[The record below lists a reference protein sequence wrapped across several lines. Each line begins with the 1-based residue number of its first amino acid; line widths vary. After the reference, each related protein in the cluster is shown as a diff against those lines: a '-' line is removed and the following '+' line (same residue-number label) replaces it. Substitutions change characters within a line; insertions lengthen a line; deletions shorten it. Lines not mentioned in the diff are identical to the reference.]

1 MELSV
6 RQIMLAKEKF
16 CNVQTYFL
24 YFFLLLAANSLAS
37 NKEKIITNLN
47 DTKNLNFEFEQNING
62 KIEKGNCVIEYPKK
76 IYCEYDLSNRKILVS
91 NGKSL
96 IIKTIS
102 SYYKYPLDKTPL
114 NLILDK
120 SFLIEKINELSE
132 RIVDE
137 NYINFTINEKDNEI
151 KIFFDVDTFNL
162 IGWQNTDIY
171 QNFNITFFSSIRKN
185 EFISKN
191 LFKLP
196 SQN

>member
-1 MELSV
+1 
-6 RQIMLAKEKF
+6 
-16 CNVQTYFL
+16 
-24 YFFLLLAANSLAS
+24 
-37 NKEKIITNLN
+37 
-47 DTKNLNFEFEQNING
+47 
-62 KIEKGNCVIEYPKK
+62 
-76 IYCEYDLSNRKILVS
+76 
-91 NGKSL
+91 
-96 IIKTIS
+96 TIS

-151 KIFFDVDTFNL
+151 NIFFDADTFNL

-171 QNFNITFFSSIRKN
+171 QNFNITFFSSIKKN

>member
-1 MELSV
+1 MFKH
-6 RQIMLAKEKF
+6 IF
-16 CNVQTYFL
+16 FI
-24 YFFLLLAANSLAS
+24 FFLLLAANSFAS

-76 IYCEYDLSNRKILVS
+76 IYCEYDLSNKKILIS

-120 SFLIEKINELSE
+120 SFLIEKINELNE

-151 KIFFDVDTFNL
+151 NIFFDADTFNL

-171 QNFNITFFSSIRKN
+171 QNFNITFFSSIKKN

>member
-1 MELSV
+1 M
-6 RQIMLAKEKF
+6 
-16 CNVQTYFL
+16 
-24 YFFLLLAANSLAS
+24 
-37 NKEKIITNLN
+37 
-47 DTKNLNFEFEQNING
+47 
-62 KIEKGNCVIEYPKK
+62 
-76 IYCEYDLSNRKILVS
+76 
-91 NGKSL
+91 
-96 IIKTIS
+96 
-102 SYYKYPLDKTPL
+102 
-114 NLILDK
+114 DK

-151 KIFFDVDTFNL
+151 NIFFDADTFNL

-171 QNFNITFFSSIRKN
+171 QNFNITFFSSIKKN